1 MNKHTRGL
9 QTIQE
14 EVSNLGRKF
23 KYMVYIHNI
32 YMLYVVHQCV
42 GVPYKKEIIYKS
54 RLLWF
59 KACDIYTVCDTQCVY
74 R

>member
-23 KYMVYIHNI
+23 GFVLYQIYGIHTYIHVICGTSVCGSYIQERDNI
-32 YMLYVVHQCV
+32 QVTSPVV
-42 GVPYKKEIIYKS
+42 
-54 RLLWF
+54 
-59 KACDIYTVCDTQCVY
+59 
-74 R
+74 